1 MTDGNLFVLPSE
13 CFDAGAGTNRVLDHL
28 TIDGQSENPRHAE
41 VI

>member
-13 CFDAGAGTNRVLDHL
+13 AFDAGAGTNRALDQV
-28 TIDGQSENPRHAE
+28 TIDCQRGNRLQAE